1 MDKSTNNV
9 ERAIHG
15 ALDYGELERLG
26 LHPWEVLD
34 FSVNA
39 NPYGPSPHVR
49 EAVTNAVIDR
59 YPDRECL
66 ELRRAILDFELAAT
80 NLPLHTIVC
89 GNGTTELIWAIA
101 RTYLKPGLKTV
112 MLGPTFGEYR
122 VACVAT
128 GATAIEFQ
136 AQANVCFQP
145 DMSAVSDWIS
155 TQHPSLVWLCNPN
168 NPTGTW
174 LDLHQVSLI
183 EKACQR
189 IGAMLVVDEA
199 YWRFIF
205 PPETH
210 SAVELLE
217 TASRS
222 HIILLRS
229 LTKDFALAG
238 LRLGYAVTTPHV
250 AELLSAQLPSWNV
263 SEIAQ
268 AAGIAALTDRLH
280 LKTTLDKLTIERQVF
295 FHALRDSGLN
305 VLSSRTHFCLI
316 EVGDAQHVR
325 KQLLTRKILVRDC
338 TSFGL
343 PQFIRVATRPTN
355 EWQQLLLALQEI
367 I

>member
-1 MDKSTNNV
+1 
-9 ERAIHG
+9 
-15 ALDYGELERLG
+15 
-26 LHPWEVLD
+26 
-34 FSVNA
+34 
-39 NPYGPSPHVR
+39 
-49 EAVTNAVIDR
+49 
-59 YPDRECL
+59 
-66 ELRRAILDFELAAT
+66 
-80 NLPLHTIVC
+80 
-89 GNGTTELIWAIA
+89 
-101 RTYLKPGLKTV
+101 
-112 MLGPTFGEYR
+112 
-122 VACVAT
+122 
-128 GATAIEFQ
+128 
-136 AQANVCFQP
+136 
-145 DMSAVSDWIS
+145 
-155 TQHPSLVWLCNPN
+155 
-168 NPTGTW
+168 
-174 LDLHQVSLI
+174 
-183 EKACQR
+183 
-189 IGAMLVVDEA
+189 MLVVDEA

-238 LRLGYAVTTPHV
+238 LRLGYAITTTHV

-268 AAGIAALTDRLH
+268 AAGIAALNDRLH

-325 KQLLTRKILVRDC
+325 KQLLTRKLLVRDC

-355 EWQQLLLALQEI
+355 EWQQLVFALQEI